1 MHSNAS
7 TSAVGGFFALKYLL
21 YLKFISHFHC
31 LILVQPSLIHPQTI
45 RTAFQLVPP
54 SAHDPPFPI
63 HPTYFVSGLFPKY
76 HFHYPPQGRF
86 SSSITSNPDSPP
98 SFSILLLWFWIFY
111 FFDLVKFLST
121 QAHRHLS
128 QQFLGPL
135 AWHIL
140 FPSAIKIQQVQDL
153 PPTLSVSEVCCLANT
168 GLLLPWGKALLS
180 LWVVDSTSNGKGRGK
195 AVVLQGNSWV
205 LCPLFKN
212 VTLHS
217 LLNLSQPQFIN
228 L

>member
-76 HFHYPPQGRF
+76 HFHYPPLGEVQQLHHFKSRF
-86 SSSITSNPDSPP
+86 PSILLNLTSLVLNILFLWSGQVPLYTSPQTSLPAVPWPSCLAHPFPFCHQNSASSRPTSNPFCLWSLLFGQHWPP
-98 SFSILLLWFWIFY
+98 
-111 FFDLVKFLST
+111 FDLRQST
-121 QAHRHLS
+121 AVLVGGWFNLKRERQRE
-128 QQFLGPL
+128 GC
-135 AWHIL
+135 
-140 FPSAIKIQQVQDL
+140 SA
-153 PPTLSVSEVCCLANT
+153 S
-168 GLLLPWGKALLS
+168 G
-180 LWVVDSTSNGKGRGK
+180 
-195 AVVLQGNSWV
+195 
-205 LCPLFKN
+205 
-212 VTLHS
+212 
-217 LLNLSQPQFIN
+217 
-228 L
+228 